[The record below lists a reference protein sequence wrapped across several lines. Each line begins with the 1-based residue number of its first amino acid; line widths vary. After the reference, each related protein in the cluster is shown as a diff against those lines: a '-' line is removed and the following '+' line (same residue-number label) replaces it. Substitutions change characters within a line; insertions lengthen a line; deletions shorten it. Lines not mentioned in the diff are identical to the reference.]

1 MSRLRVFLT
10 IHDSMHFC
18 PTGISFAD
26 VMYFTFAIV
35 RAFPRYMLVEDARI
49 ASERFVGFAV
59 TYRATAA
66 ACVTRPKAY
75 EQLIIHT
82 LNFLNV
88 G

>member
-1 MSRLRVFLT
+1 MTSR
-10 IHDSMHFC
+10 HFC
-18 PTGISFAD
+18 PAGISFAD

-75 EQLIIHT
+75 EQFAALIIHK
-82 LNFLNV
+82 LNSLNV